1 MLVLSQF
8 VLRLSFGLATAMGLT
23 SPRQVTSGYFRN
35 HAYVLLGLNVLAT
48 LAAVA
53 NRGQLL
59 LWPAL
64 AAAVL
69 SYACSAAWLY
79 EKIDAGKAL
88 LWGVAVAALMGAL
101 LAPVGPGALDAP
113 SPSTQSPSAV
123 TLTAMPSSARLLVNL
138 NTLTAGLLLG
148 STIAAM
154 FLGHWYLNTPTM
166 ELSPLRRLLLLMA
179 AAVLARA
186 IVGAIGIILEVN
198 QTGLSSTQWLLVGL
212 RWLAGIVGTAVLIV
226 MSWETLKIP
235 NTQSATGI
243 LYVAVL
249 TTFLGELTSLLLS
262 AGTTFP
268 L

>member
-8 VLRLSFGLATAMGLT
+8 VLRLSFGLAAAMGLT

-88 LWGVAVAALMGAL
+88 LWGVAMAALMGAL
-101 LAPVGPGALDAP
+101 LAPVGPGALDG
-113 SPSTQSPSAV
+113 
-123 TLTAMPSSARLLVNL
+123 TLPLADTPTAMPLPTRLLVNL
-138 NTLTAGLLLG
+138 NTLTAGMLLG

-179 AAVLARA
+179 AAVLARV
-186 IVGAIGIILEVN
+186 IVGAVGIILEVN

-212 RWLAGIVGTAVLIV
+212 RWIAGIVGTAVLIV
-226 MSWETLKIP
+226 MSWQTLKIP

-262 AGTTFP
+262 AGTTYP